1 MMRAMPRARTS
12 LLFAAVLAACAGV
25 SPRPEDI
32 AAADQPVRQLTTDE
46 QAERTR
52 LEQQARRAEI
62 ERRDGDAERLARSAI
77 AIDARSARAHAVLG
91 LVLQRRADA
100 RVPSDLALT
109 NQADGETLLAMRLAP
124 ADPIVGLLRGTF
136 LARSGHVS
144 AAAAAGEACLRNGA
158 PGASAESDEL
168 LAATAEWCYELGEE
182 KRAVS
187 WLRPLAERRPEDAAT
202 QFRLG
207 NSLLRVADNESE
219 SKYAV
224 EAAHAFERCAELT
237 PGDGDARFA
246 IAAAWVRAAEL
257 AETDKAPDAAER
269 ARCLEQAAAACTE
282 AAGRFPRAAE
292 PCFRAGVVAERR
304 GDAAAARAAYAEA
317 LQRDAEHLA
326 TLLDFAALLAASDAD
341 ADHTQAKELWRR
353 ALDVDRR
360 SGALRAGERTRIERL
375 LAR

>member
-1 MMRAMPRARTS
+1 MPRAPTS
-12 LLFAAVLAACAGV
+12 LLFAAALAACAGV

-32 AAADQPVRQLTTDE
+32 AAADPPVRALTSDE
-46 QAERTR
+46 QADRTR
-52 LEQQARRAEI
+52 LEQQARRAEA
-62 ERRDGDAERLARSAI
+62 ERRDGDAERQARSAI
-77 AIDARSARAHAVLG
+77 AIDPRSARAHAVLG

-100 RVPSDLALT
+100 HVPSDLALA
-109 NQADGETLLAMRLAP
+109 NQADGETLLATRLAP

-144 AAAAAGEACLRNGA
+144 AAAAAGETCLRNGA
-158 PGASAESDEL
+158 PSASAEGDEL

-182 KRAVS
+182 KRAVT
-187 WLRPLAERRPEDAAT
+187 WLRLLAERRPEDPT
-202 QFRLG
+202 TRFRLG
-207 NSLLRVADNESE
+207 SSLLRYAENEGE

-224 EAAHAFERCAELT
+224 EAAHAFARCAELA
-237 PGDGDARFA
+237 PGDGDAQFA

-257 AETDKAPDAAER
+257 AEKAADAAERVAER

-304 GDAAAARAAYAEA
+304 GDTTAARAAYAEA
-317 LQRDAEHLA
+317 LQRDADHLA
-326 TLLDFAALLAASDAD
+326 SLLDFAALLAASDAD
-341 ADHTQAKELWRR
+341 ADRAQAKDLWRR

-360 SGALRAGERTRIERL
+360 SGGLRAGERARIERL